1 MKKYYLLLISIFI
14 HCNSLFA
21 QLNLPE
27 ASTFAEW
34 KQTLGFTE
42 IKMEYVRPNTRGRQI
57 FGGLVPYGELWRTGA
72 HDATTIRFNEDLL
85 IDNQRVKAGKY
96 SLFSIPKPT
105 EWTIILNQDT
115 TLHGTTNY
123 KANLDILRFTLKP
136 EKSARFYETFTIE
149 LSDVVKNKAFL
160 YIIWENTQVKIP
172 IEATADERIMAEI
185 QKRVIENREN
195 QAGLLVQ
202 AATYYLDNEKD
213 TQLALTWL
221 NQAINQDEKSIYYH
235 HLKAKTQAK
244 LGDCPEAIRT
254 AQKSIDLAKKQKT
267 KNYIEANEK
276 LIAACEK
283 TK

>member
-1 MKKYYLLLISIFI
+1 MNKYCVLLGLIFSQY
-14 HCNSLFA
+14 HSLFA

-42 IKMEYVRPNTRGRQI
+42 IKVEYVRPNARGRQI
-57 FGGLVPYGELWRTGA
+57 FGGLVPYGEIWRTGA
-72 HDATTIRFNEDLL
+72 HDATTIQFNEDLF

-96 SLFSIPKPT
+96 ALLSIPKPN
-105 EWTIILNQDT
+105 EWTLILNQDT

-123 KANLDILRFTLKP
+123 KASQDIGKFVIKP

-160 YIIWENTQVKIP
+160 YIIWENTQVRIP
-172 IEATADERIMAEI
+172 IEATADEKIMAEI
-185 QKRVIENREN
+185 QKRVLEKPEN
-195 QAGLLVQ
+195 QAALLGQ
-202 AATYYLDNEKD
+202 AAAYYLDNEKD
-213 TQLALTWL
+213 AQLALTWL
-221 NQAINQDEKSIYYH
+221 NEAISQDEKNIYYQ
-235 HLKAKTQAK
+235 HLKAKAQAK
-244 LGDCPEAIRT
+244 LGNCQEAIRT
-254 AQKSIDLAKKQKT
+254 AQKAIDLAKKQKT

-276 LIAACEK
+276 LIVACEK